1 MPDSTD
7 EHSIDQLSSER
18 WIGRLLG
25 TITIAKSRSAAPE
38 FSQNSN
44 EHAKT
49 SSTNVLLDD
58 EDLPDE
64 EPSWMYL
71 QDSI

>member
-1 MPDSTD
+1 M
-7 EHSIDQLSSER
+7 
-18 WIGRLLG
+18 GRLLG
-25 TITIAKSRSAAPE
+25 TMTIAKSRSSAPE
-38 FSQNSN
+38 IPQPSGDQ
-44 EHAKT
+44 ARV

>member
-1 MPDSTD
+1 MSDSTD
-7 EHSIDQLSSER
+7 ELSSES

-25 TITIAKSRSAAPE
+25 TMTIAKSRSTASEIPQPASDAPRV
-38 FSQNSN
+38 
-44 EHAKT
+44 
-49 SSTNVLLDD
+49 SSTNVLLD
-58 EDLPDE
+58 EDDSDE